1 MDIAALLQ
9 CVLLHG
15 HHQLQG
21 TLGKRVLTLGLAVV
35 LPITI
40 IGSLLVK
47 KWGGW
52 ILAGT
57 ASVSISH
64 SF

>member
-9 CVLLHG
+9 RVLLHG

-21 TLGKRVLTLGLAVV
+21 TLGKRVLTLGLALV
-35 LPITI
+35 LPTTR

-47 KWGGW
+47 NGGW